1 MGRALKHELH
11 NDGDDD
17 DDDDD
22 DETGARGV
30 WNIAQLHIMDYTS
43 RTHVVVKRLH

>member
-30 WNIAQLHIMDYTS
+30 
-43 RTHVVVKRLH
+43 